1 MQAANKAASQVRRIG
16 KYKIEDSLGH
26 GAMGSVYWA
35 WDPEVRG
42 KVRKVAI
49 KTIRAGLAW
58 DTELL
63 ARFKREAKAAAGL
76 GGHPNIVTVYREG
89 EHEGSPYIVMEF
101 IEGSDLRDAIE
112 NQDHY
117 SILEKIDILI
127 QTCRGLAKA
136 HEAGIVHRDIKTAN
150 IKITE
155 DGFVKILDFGIAY
168 DSRSEATRFGKGIGT
183 PQYMSPEQ
191 VHNFKFPDRP
201 KQLDPRSDL
210 FSLGVV
216 AYELF
221 SYYRPFSSLT
231 SLMHDTEDAIKQRI
245 EECRPPI
252 GDDFPQSC
260 QELHAF
266 LKKALSRERDGRFL
280 DAAAFADALESLKLS
295 LSAPQGLLEEVEALE
310 RHLDLRRV
318 EDLNQVPPIEG
329 HFDAT
334 LYDVPR
340 PRPANVD
347 ANDPGVLIPYYT
359 AMKRRLGVAAG
370 RKEEAREI
378 HRLYNKGLN
387 EIDSES
393 FDECRKTIA
402 AIRHIHDASPRARKL
417 ESHLRNASWYEKES
431 PLRYRVGVAAAVEHF
446 FRGDYSSYLNALIQ
460 VLSITPWPADAVRK
474 TDIAGQVPEA
484 ESLSEP
490 ARELAGL
497 LRLFDPEMSRDE
509 RDARIEELR
518 TLAARRSKLLED
530 HLQTAKRLRSE
541 GRYDESRQ
549 TLEEALR
556 IEPCH
561 IDSLQL
567 KDDVD
572 KACEKQR
579 LLAQAARLWDSAR
592 YQECAQVAEMG
603 LNLVPSDLDLSAP
616 VGPEPESDSAD
627 RHSDTSSHPDRPQE
641 QPEGG
646 GASSV
651 DPLAER
657 IHGELERYRRSA
669 GQCGLDASRHKN
681 DSVEALLD
689 FASEQSSLDSDLA
702 DEAKASAAFVRQV
715 AHEPDDGTDFE
726 RRLIERVAERT
737 LPTSKTVPGKAVIV
751 PWLKGFGERLRDAVM
766 PLRNAVA
773 PRWKQVAAV
782 AGIVIVGSAGLAL
795 IYHIVVNS
803 DPPVDPP
810 VRPPTPRVDFR
821 LISKPGGVL
830 KSVERIE
837 DTGPIHDSAIPPE
850 DFSDEIQQAVIE
862 CQTMPCNPQLPEG
875 RYRFAIGYPNHP
887 ELGDFSLDQLVSTE
901 QSVYEV
907 NNSAFQVEIEVQ
919 LALKAMGIVD
929 Q

>member
-1 MQAANKAASQVRRIG
+1 MQAANEAASQVRRIG
-16 KYKIEDSLGH
+16 KYKIEDSLGQ

-49 KTIRAGLAW
+49 KTIRAGLTW

-63 ARFKREAKAAAGL
+63 TRFRREAKAAAGL
-76 GGHPNIVTVYREG
+76 GGHPNIVTIYREG
-89 EHEGSPYIVMEF
+89 EHEGSPYIVMEY
-101 IEGSDLRDAIE
+101 IEGIDLKDAIE

-117 SILEKIDILI
+117 SILEKIDILL

-136 HEAGIVHRDIKTAN
+136 HDAGIVHRDIKTAN

-266 LKKALSRERDGRFL
+266 LKKALSRERDGRFG
-280 DAAAFADALESLKLS
+280 DAAAFADALERLKLS

-318 EDLNQVPPIEG
+318 EDLNQVSPIEG
-329 HFDAT
+329 HFEAS

-347 ANDPGVLIPYYT
+347 AADPGVLIPYYT
-359 AMKRRLGVAAG
+359 AMKRRLGVAASK
-370 RKEEAREI
+370 REEAREI
-378 HRLYNKGLN
+378 HRLYNKGLK
-387 EIDSES
+387 EIDAES
-393 FDECRKTIA
+393 FDECRKTIGE
-402 AIRHIHDASPRARKL
+402 IRHIDDASPRARKL

-460 VLSITPWPADAVRK
+460 VLSITPWPAAAVRK
-474 TDIAGQVPEA
+474 TDIAEQIPEA

-490 ARELAGL
+490 AREVAGL

-509 RDARIEELR
+509 RDARIEEFR
-518 TLAARRSKLLED
+518 ISAARRSKLLED
-530 HLQTAKRLRSE
+530 HLQTATRLRRE

-561 IDSLQL
+561 TDALKL

-572 KACEKQR
+572 KACEKQK
-579 LLAQAARLWDSAR
+579 LLAQAVRLWDSAR
-592 YQECAQVAEMG
+592 YRECAQVAEMG
-603 LNLVPSDLDLSAP
+603 LKLAPSDLDLSAVVRP
-616 VGPEPESDSAD
+616 APESDSAD
-627 RHSDTSSHPDRPQE
+627 RHSDTSSNPDQPKE

-646 GASSV
+646 GPSSV

-669 GQCGLDASRHKN
+669 GQCCLDASRHRN
-681 DSVEALLD
+681 DSVEALLE
-689 FASEQSSLDSDLA
+689 FAAEQSSVDSDLA

-715 AHEPDDGTDFE
+715 ALEPDDGTDFE
-726 RRLIERVAERT
+726 KRLEEQVAERT
-737 LPTSKTVPGKAVIV
+737 QPTTKTAPRKAVIV
-751 PWLKGFGERLRDAVM
+751 PWLKGFGERLSDAVM
-766 PLRNAVA
+766 PLRNAIT

-782 AGIVIVGSAGLAL
+782 AGIVIVVSAGLAL
-795 IYHIVVNS
+795 IFHFVVNGGS
-803 DPPVDPP
+803 EVVPT

-830 KSVERIE
+830 RSVERIE
-837 DTGPIHDSAIPPE
+837 DAGPIYDSAIPPE
-850 DFSDEIQQAVIE
+850 DFSDEIQQAVTE

-875 RYRFAIGYPNHP
+875 FYRLTIGYPNHSG
-887 ELGDFSLDQLVSTE
+887 LADFVSDQYVSSG

-907 NNSAFQVEIEVQ
+907 NNTAFQVAVEIDS
-919 LALKAMGIVD
+919 ALKRMGIANE
-929 Q
+929 